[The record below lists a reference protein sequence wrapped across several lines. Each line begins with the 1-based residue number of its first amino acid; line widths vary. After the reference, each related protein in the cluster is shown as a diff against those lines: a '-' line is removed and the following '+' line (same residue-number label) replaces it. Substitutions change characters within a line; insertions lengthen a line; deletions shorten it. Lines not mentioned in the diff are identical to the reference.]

1 MRDAKRIALGDR
13 WGGCRGA
20 SLQGVASGLRATQ
33 ATAYPVAAS
42 SASALSHNARTV
54 PVRCGRVVS
63 G

>member
-54 PVRCGRVVS
+54 PVR
-63 G
+63 